1 MSKIDYTIM
10 TDIKY
15 LTNKDFDNTT
25 LKYDG
30 FCLVECVNENHG
42 KLQMMQPVLSRLID
56 AVPTKLKYMRI
67 DIQKHAFIVE
77 QFYVLQ
83 SPSYLIFFN
92 GQFIDRIDG
101 IISYNDLSKRIQQ
114 HINN

>member
-1 MSKIDYTIM
+1 M

-15 LTNKDFDNTT
+15 ITAKDFDNTT
-25 LKYDG
+25 LKFDG
-30 FCLVECVNENHG
+30 FCLVECVNGNHG

-67 DIQKHAFIVE
+67 DIHKHSFIVE

-83 SPSYLIFFN
+83 SPSYLLFFN
-92 GQFIDRIDG
+92 GEFIDRVDG
-101 IISYNDLSKRIQQ
+101 IVSYNDFSTRIKG
-114 HINN
+114 HIHDLAIDENR